1 MQVTEPDM
9 PHVPVELTSVESFNI
24 SGRGTIYT
32 VDLTKMEPG
41 RKLLVN
47 DVIKL
52 DGRLCRVSF
61 IEQFKPSP
69 DRVIKIVGIGVRPYE

>member
-1 MQVTEPDM
+1 M
-9 PHVPVELTSVESFNI
+9 PHVPVELTSLESFNI

-52 DGRLCRVSF
+52 DGQLVRIRF
-61 IEQFKPSP
+61 IEQFAFGPERQNKTA
-69 DRVIKIVGIGVRPYE
+69 GIGVKPYE